1 MARTIPFTT
10 SDTRLTDVIRELERT
25 EGPIE
30 IEENGKTVAVLLSV
44 AEYQAYTRER
54 AWQAIDD
61 LRERNRD
68 KTPDEIYQAVT
79 EIVEEV
85 RREMYEEKLAG
96 SGGR

>member
-1 MARTIPFTT
+1 MARTIPVTT
-10 SDTRLTDVIRELERT
+10 SDTRLTDVIRELEQS

-30 IEENGKTVAVLLSV
+30 IEENGKTIAVLLSPS
-44 AEYQAYTRER
+44 EYQVLTRER
-54 AWQAIDD
+54 AWHAIDG

-68 KTPDEIYQAVT
+68 KTPDEIARSVT

-85 RREMYEEKLAG
+85 RQEMYEEKLAR